1 MWIIAAR
8 IGISL
13 LVAGAVALAADQHS
27 KREDEQRKRESEQ
40 RKRESE
46 QRKRRDAQRKLKAE
60 QNKRA
65 AEQREAAQLQKALKK
80 RLEKVEQE
88 RDHHVAWFGMFGR
101 TTEQAREYA
110 REIKRLRAELAE
122 ARRRAAG

>member
-1 MWIIAAR
+1 MWVIAAR
-8 IGISL
+8 IGFGL
-13 LVAGAVALAADQHS
+13 LFAGVVALAADEHD
-27 KREDEQRKRESEQ
+27 KRKDEQRKRESEQ

-60 QNKRA
+60 QVKRA
-65 AEQREAAQLQKALKK
+65 AEQRAAAQMQKALKK

-88 RDHHVAWFGMFGR
+88 RDFYVTSFGPD
-101 TTEQAREYA
+101 TEQAREYA